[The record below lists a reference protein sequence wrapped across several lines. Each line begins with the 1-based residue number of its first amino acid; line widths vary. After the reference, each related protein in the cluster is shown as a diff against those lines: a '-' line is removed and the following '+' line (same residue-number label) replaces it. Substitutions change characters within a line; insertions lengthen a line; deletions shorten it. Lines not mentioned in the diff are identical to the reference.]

1 MTHIASSNLDKLTTK
16 ISSGINSDKMLVY
29 KVFQKN
35 YELKRG
41 EFMGMLIE
49 RRRDLRGMTQV
60 ESGLRWAKLTFGR
73 MVKDKKAIFVV
84 PDELELGTDTKW
96 LMEKGVLTKEELLGT
111 VKLVGNEIKRE
122 VGS

>member
-1 MTHIASSNLDKLTTK
+1 
-16 ISSGINSDKMLVY
+16 MLVY
-29 KVFQKN
+29 KVFYKN

-41 EFMGMLIE
+41 ELMGMLIE
-49 RRRDLRGMTQV
+49 RRSDLRGMTQV
-60 ESGLRWAKLTFGR
+60 DSGLRWAKLTFGH
-73 MVKDKKAIFVV
+73 MVEDKKAIFVV